1 MDDLM
6 KGKELYLGTCAL
18 CSREG
23 LKRNMTTLNVK
34 VNRAGRFLK
43 LCHLCLDCLPQL
55 LDFLAVSMPE

>member
-6 KGKELYLGTCAL
+6 RGKELYLGTCAR
-18 CSREG
+18 CGREG
-23 LKRNMTTLNVK
+23 LKRNMTTLNIK

-43 LCHLCLDCLPQL
+43 LCHLCPRCLPEL